1 MRNIL
6 SQTCVGSKEHFS
18 SEYFGAEKK
27 IRWSSGYAETS
38 VETPEMYGLTQLG
51 QHSKDKDERGER
63 VWCTQHTRQ
72 RDNNIQTVNVFFLSF
87 LIYIYGLDVYFT
99 LITTTFRGPIHGWFL
114 SFISFNIWKKSSRN
128 VVRIVTSSDISA
140 QFGGT
145 HDIHLSICC
154 TQVLCS
160 SLLKMVKFGE
170 ILWSLIWQNSYF
182 TPLTKQFVR
191 SQTWRGPWWNFKPN
205 GTFIS

>member
-1 MRNIL
+1 MQRPLLRLRKCTDWL
-6 SQTCVGSKEHFS
+6 SWANTVRTRTRE
-18 SEYFGAEKK
+18 
-27 IRWSSGYAETS
+27 
-38 VETPEMYGLTQLG
+38 
-51 QHSKDKDERGER
+51 ERER

-72 RDNNIQTVNVFFLSF
+72 RDNNIQKLVQTVNVFFLSF

-170 ILWSLIWQNSYF
+170 ILRSLIWQNSYF